1 MSTLRTILQ
10 WFYLQNKCIS
20 YFEMTSLCR
29 FSLRKFTVASSAI
42 QFQNLARI
50 LFFVMP
56 TVARISFPKY
66 GDINSLVRQVWRP
79 YQKSQRNCMIWNH
92 VLLIEFLRQKCNSR
106 SHLQQNEQHCFC
118 AQIRKSAW
126 PVIRKHNCFHFC
138 CVATSPNK
146 ETHSGLF
153 KML

>member
-1 MSTLRTILQ
+1 
-10 WFYLQNKCIS
+10 
-20 YFEMTSLCR
+20 MTSLCR

-66 GDINSLVRQVWRP
+66 GDINSLVRQVWQP
-79 YQKSQRNCMIWNH
+79 YQNSQRNCMIWNYA
-92 VLLIEFLRQKCNSR
+92 LLIEFVCQNCISSYRLF
-106 SHLQQNEQHCFC
+106 QQNEQRCFC
-118 AQIRKSAW
+118 VQIRKSAW

-153 KML
+153 KMLK